1 MNKRLFG
8 FSLSAIL
15 LFASCEKNSI
25 SDEPSQ
31 ESDFSIADASELSS
45 AINFNET
52 GVIGFASISNNRNS
66 DASTVF
72 GIEQIASL
80 EAPEVDGVKLRA
92 THVDVKGDFAYVSYN
107 KEGATYL
114 GAVDVIDIQ
123 DKYNPVLI
131 NRMTTTIADINSL
144 FVDSNNVLVLTG
156 ASAKENRGTG
166 KRTMMAYFNL
176 ENGNLPT
183 TLVQEVDDIRVEV
196 NYNLDFGNT
205 GNAGVHILPID
216 GEAITISGDA
226 GAITRFEYPGMI
238 AGFDEI
244 TTEEIGD
251 LRYAALKNNTLAVLS
266 GVDGL
271 MNFNVA
277 DGFNLTSQI
286 STAALTAESK
296 RTIAWYGDNILVSE
310 GTEGAG
316 IYSFESNSKVS
327 SLPLKMHPDAATI
340 STEDAVTN
348 AVSTDGNY
356 VYMANGGAGLDI
368 LKLDDDLTPIAEGI
382 AEIEGSANFVQAKGD
397 YIYVASG
404 IGLKILRII
413 SVEDAP
419 DTSPEEFLSCSDYPV
434 FDGKKNLTVTP
445 STIESYSGVMN
456 VKNLNVNGM
465 LNFCGTMIIEKSANL
480 GSNGEMNVSGSIL
493 LGNNR
498 SAEKLTITS
507 GSTLRVN
514 GLVEIHGDLNI
525 QSNGKLEFVGE
536 GSKIYVGGTVK
547 VHDGGALEGKFEDL
561 NDRF

>member
-1 MNKRLFG
+1 MNKRFFG
-8 FSLSAIL
+8 LSLSAIL

-25 SDEPSQ
+25 SDGPSQ

-80 EAPEVDGVKLRA
+80 DAPEVEGVKLRA

-107 KEGATYL
+107 KEGAAYL
-114 GAVDVIDIQ
+114 GAVDVINIQ

-131 NRMTTTIADINSL
+131 NRMTTNIADINSL
-144 FVDSNNVLVLTG
+144 FVDTNDVLVITG
-156 ASAKENRGTG
+156 ASAKDNSGIGNRTI
-166 KRTMMAYFNL
+166 MAYFNL
-176 ENGNLPT
+176 ENGNLPG
-183 TLVQEVDDIRVEV
+183 TLVQEIDDIRVDI
-196 NYNLDFGNT
+196 NYNLEFGNP
-205 GNAGVHILPID
+205 GNAGVHILPFN
-216 GEAITISGDA
+216 EYAISVSGDA
-226 GAITRFEYPGMI
+226 GSITQFEYPGTLT
-238 AGFDEI
+238 AFDGI
-244 TTEEIGD
+244 STEEIGG
-251 LRYAALKNNTLAVLS
+251 LRYAALSNNTLAVLS
-266 GVDGL
+266 SVNGL
-271 MNFNVA
+271 MNFDLT
-277 DGFNLTSQI
+277 DGFNLKSQI
-286 STAALTAESK
+286 STAPLSAESK
-296 RTIAWYGDNILVSE
+296 RTIAWYGSNILVSE

-327 SLPLKMHPDAATI
+327 SLPLNTHPDAATI
-340 STEDAVTN
+340 SSEDAVTN

-356 VYMANGGAGLDI
+356 VFMANGGAGLDI
-368 LKLDDDLTPIAEGI
+368 LKLDEDLTPLAEGI
-382 AEIEGSANFVQAKGD
+382 AEIEGSANFVQAKGE

-404 IGLKILRII
+404 KGLKILRII
-413 SVEDAP
+413 SVQDAP
-419 DTSPEEFLSCSDYPV
+419 DSSPEEFLSCSDYPV

-456 VKNLNVNGM
+456 VKNLNVNGT
-465 LNFCGTMIIEKSANL
+465 LNFCGTLMIEKSANL
-480 GSNGEMNVSGSIL
+480 SSGGEMNVSGAMY

-498 SAEKLTITS
+498 SAENLTITS

-536 GSKIYVGGTVK
+536 DSKIYVGGTVK
-547 VHDGGALEGKFEDL
+547 VHDNGAVEGEFEDL

>member
-31 ESDFSIADASELSS
+31 ESDFTIADASELSS

-52 GVIGFASISNNRNS
+52 GVIGLASISNNRNS

-114 GAVDVIDIQ
+114 GAIDVVDIS
-123 DKYNPVLI
+123 DKYEPILI
-131 NRMTTTIADINSL
+131 NRIKTDVADINSL
-144 FVDSNNVLVLTG
+144 FADDNGYLVFTG
-156 ASAKENRGTG
+156 ASAKNNRGAG
-166 KRTMMAYFNL
+166 MRSLMGYFNL
-176 ENGNLPT
+176 ERGNLPST
-183 TLVQEVDDIRVEV
+183 IVRDVTESRIDS
-196 NYNLDFGNT
+196 NYYLDFGNT
-205 GNAGVHILPID
+205 GNAGVHILPFD
-216 GEAITISGDA
+216 GHAISVTGDA
-226 GAITRFEYPGMI
+226 GSITQFMYPGDLT
-238 AGFDEI
+238 AFDGI

-266 GVDGL
+266 GIDGL
-271 MNFNVA
+271 MNFDLT

-286 STAALTAESK
+286 STSALTAESK

-316 IYSFESNSKVS
+316 IYSFESNSKVG
-327 SLPLKMHPDAATI
+327 SLPLKTHPDASTI

-404 IGLKILRII
+404 KGLKILRII

-547 VHDGGALEGKFEDL
+547 VHDGGALEGEFEDL

>member
-15 LFASCEKNSI
+15 LFASCEKSSI
-25 SDEPSQ
+25 SDETSQ

-92 THVDVKGDFAYVSYN
+92 THVDVKGDLAYVSYN

-114 GAVDVIDIQ
+114 GAVDVINIQ
-123 DKYNPVLI
+123 DKYNPVLV
-131 NRMTTTIADINSL
+131 NRMTSTVADINSL
-144 FVDSNNVLVLTG
+144 FVDNNNVLVITG

-166 KRTMMAYFNL
+166 NRTMMAYFNL
-176 ENGNLPT
+176 ENGNLPS

-196 NYNLDFGNT
+196 NYNLDFGNS
-205 GNAGVHILPID
+205 GNAGVHVLPID
-216 GEAITISGDA
+216 GEAIAISGDA

-238 AGFDEI
+238 TAFEGI
-244 TTEEIGD
+244 STEEIGD

-277 DGFNLTSQI
+277 EGFTLNSQI
-286 STAALTAESK
+286 STAALSAESK

-310 GTEGAG
+310 GSEGVG
-316 IYSFESNSKVS
+316 IYSFESNSKVG

-368 LKLDDDLTPIAEGI
+368 LKLGEDLTPLAEGI
-382 AEIEGSANFVQAKGD
+382 AEIEGSANFVQAKGE

-404 IGLKILRII
+404 KGLKILRII
-413 SVEDAP
+413 SLEDAP
-419 DTSPEEFLSCSDYPV
+419 NNSPEEFLSCSDYPV
-434 FDGKKNLTVTP
+434 FDGNKNLTITP
-445 STIESYSGVMN
+445 STTESYSGVMN
-456 VKNLNVNGM
+456 VKNLNVNGT
-465 LNFCGTMIIEKSANL
+465 LNFCGTLMIEKSANL
-480 GSNGEMNVSGSIL
+480 SSGGEMNVSGAMY

-498 SAEKLTITS
+498 SAENLTITS

-514 GLVEIHGDLNI
+514 GMVEIHGDLNI

-547 VHDGGALEGKFEDL
+547 VHDGGALEGEFEDL